1 MIRNNTRKVRS
12 PYYKDSDIDPANPPD
27 DLDVCVKWSKFYRF
41 ILKEEFPDAT
51 LGNYKNDLFNLDR
64 TDCLSYIKDKPYK
77 SIILDEKV
85 RKEVF
90 KGDEEYIKNPYLGI
104 LKYAKDKEDE
114 EWKKENNE
122 NEEGKICRRLHKN
135 GKYCRTTA
143 GSFTVNRRAA
153 AIGCGVGT
161 LVGLDS
167 LGECN
172 EYYDYDGLKD
182 DLEDIQYIL
191 DEFESLSYLC
201 AGQIISAQ
209 QCKLLENFSTQHQI
223 YKILLEQKKKILD
236 YRLYPVQL
244 KVTAVLIITISIF
257 IFVVSVK
264 TYGLNN

>member
-122 NEEGKICRRLHKN
+122 NEE
-135 GKYCRTTA
+135 
-143 GSFTVNRRAA
+143 
-153 AIGCGVGT
+153 
-161 LVGLDS
+161 
-167 LGECN
+167 
-172 EYYDYDGLKD
+172 
-182 DLEDIQYIL
+182 
-191 DEFESLSYLC
+191 
-201 AGQIISAQ
+201 
-209 QCKLLENFSTQHQI
+209 
-223 YKILLEQKKKILD
+223 
-236 YRLYPVQL
+236 
-244 KVTAVLIITISIF
+244 
-257 IFVVSVK
+257 
-264 TYGLNN
+264 